1 MPSYTDHM
9 RPGELP
15 TAFAQRILAPAIERR
30 TPCGSGSM
38 VWRIWG
44 DPDRLTRRPPV
55 VMLHGGS
62 GSWRHWIHTIP
73 ALAPHYDLVV
83 ADLPGLGDS
92 DMLPD
97 PQTLEHVAQV
107 VADGIRTLIPA
118 PAPFH
123 LLAFSYGS
131 ITGAHVAAAL
141 EDRIRSFTLIGTA
154 SFGLPWGPLPG
165 RPRGDSPG
173 MSLADKQAVHRHN
186 LGIILL
192 HDPARVDDLAV
203 HLQTENRDRARLVT
217 HKSADGDLLVQ
228 ALPKVRAPL
237 NLIFGSHD
245 PYALPNLEEKAA
257 IMRGFDPDLDFRTI
271 PDAGHWVM
279 YERPDETN
287 AHVLEMLSNQ
297 RQRRLG

>member
-9 RPGELP
+9 RPGESP
-15 TAFAQRILAPAIERR
+15 AAFADRILAPAIERR
-30 TPCGSGSM
+30 TACGEGGM

-44 DPDRLTRRPPV
+44 DPERLTTRPPV

-73 ALAPHYDLVV
+73 ALVPHYDLIV

-92 DMLPD
+92 ALP
-97 PQTLEHVAQV
+97 PEAHSLEHVAAI
-107 VADGIRTLIPA
+107 VAEGIRTLLPD
-118 PAPFH
+118 PTPFH

-131 ITGAHVAAAL
+131 IAGAYAATEFAN
-141 EDRIRSFTLIGTA
+141 RILSFTLIGTA
-154 SFGLPWGPLPG
+154 SFGVPWGPLPG
-165 RPRGDSPG
+165 RPRSDNPG
-173 MSLADKQAVHRHN
+173 MTLAEKHAVHRHN

-217 HKSADGDLLVQ
+217 HKTADGDLLLQ
-228 ALPKVRAPL
+228 ALPNVRAPL

-245 PYALPNLEEKAA
+245 PYALPDLAEKAD
-257 IMRGFDPDLDFRTI
+257 IMRRYDPELDFRTI
-271 PDAGHWVM
+271 PGAGHWVM
-279 YERPDETN
+279 YERPDDTN
-287 AHVLEMLSNQ
+287 AHVLEMLANG
-297 RQRRLG
+297 RRR